1 MNWMIYLAAR
11 AFIKVCSVLF
21 GAGAA
26 AAVLIHLFMPFF
38 LRSPRTAAPFLLL
51 GTGAELLSILS
62 LSFLMFWGVRVLL
75 ASRGSRITRNLS
87 MLAFLPALY
96 ALLIPFAGMPVPS
109 QYTEM
114 DRVWEAVLLLAAVT
128 SFFSFPYTAGYGA
141 AGRRLF
147 LAWGIAAAGCGLQSA
162 LFFLAVLLRQFLST
176 AVPSL
181 AAPVAWLA
189 VLLSC
194 GLEIMLATLSAILA
208 QRLFKEVMSI
218 ASMPEP
224 IDPSMPGNRP

>member
-1 MNWMIYLAAR
+1 MNWMIYPAAR

-26 AAVLIHLFMPFF
+26 AAVLIHLFMPFSSALPEQPRPSCFWEQGRNCSPSFPVLPHVLGRQSSAGLPRKQNNKKSEHAGLPARPVRPPHSVCGHARPIAIYGNGQGLGGRPPSGGRHFF
-38 LRSPRTAAPFLLL
+38 L
-51 GTGAELLSILS
+51 
-62 LSFLMFWGVRVLL
+62 
-75 ASRGSRITRNLS
+75 
-87 MLAFLPALY
+87 FLPLY
-96 ALLIPFAGMPVPS
+96 GGIRCRRQEIIPGLGHRGGRLRFAERPV
-109 QYTEM
+109 
-114 DRVWEAVLLLAAVT
+114 
-128 SFFSFPYTAGYGA
+128 
-141 AGRRLF
+141 
-147 LAWGIAAAGCGLQSA
+147 
-162 LFFLAVLLRQFLST
+162 FLAVLLRQFLST

>member
-1 MNWMIYLAAR
+1 MNWMIYPAAR

-21 GAGAA
+21 GTGAA

-87 MLAFLPALY
+87 MLAFLP
-96 ALLIPFAGMPVPS
+96 LLIPFAGMPVPS

-114 DRVWEAVLLLAAVT
+114 DRVWEAVLLLSAVT

-194 GLEIMLATLSAILA
+194 GLEIMLAALSAILA

>member
-1 MNWMIYLAAR
+1 MNWMIYPAAR
-11 AFIKVCSVLF
+11 AFIKVCAVLF

-26 AAVLIHLFMPFF
+26 AAVIIHLFMPFF

-62 LSFLMFWGVRVLL
+62 LSFLMFWGARVLL

-114 DRVWEAVLLLAAVT
+114 DRFGRPSSFWRPSLLSFPSLIRRDTKPQAGDYSWPGASQRQAAVCRA
-128 SFFSFPYTAGYGA
+128 P
-141 AGRRLF
+141 
-147 LAWGIAAAGCGLQSA
+147 C
-162 LFFLAVLLRQFLST
+162 FFLPSCCVSSCSPQF
-176 AVPSL
+176 P
-181 AAPVAWLA
+181 PW
-189 VLLSC
+189 
-194 GLEIMLATLSAILA
+194 
-208 QRLFKEVMSI
+208 QRLLHGWPFFCPAAWKSCW
-218 ASMPEP
+218 
-224 IDPSMPGNRP
+224 RPFPLFWRSACLKRSCP

>member
-1 MNWMIYLAAR
+1 MNWMIYPAAR
-11 AFIKVCSVLF
+11 AFIKVCAVLF

-62 LSFLMFWGVRVLL
+62 LSFLMFWGARVLL

-114 DRVWEAVLLLAAVT
+114 DRVWEAFLLLAAVT
-128 SFFSFPYTAGYGA
+128 SFFSFPYTAGYEA
-141 AGRRLF
+141 AGRRL
-147 LAWGIAAAGCGLQSA
+147 S
-162 LFFLAVLLRQFLST
+162 LFFLAILLRQFLST

-194 GLEIMLATLSAILA
+194 GLEIMLAALSAILA

>member
-1 MNWMIYLAAR
+1 
-11 AFIKVCSVLF
+11 
-21 GAGAA
+21 
-26 AAVLIHLFMPFF
+26 
-38 LRSPRTAAPFLLL
+38 
-51 GTGAELLSILS
+51 
-62 LSFLMFWGVRVLL
+62 
-75 ASRGSRITRNLS
+75 

-96 ALLIPFAGMPVPS
+96 ALLIPFAGMPASS

-114 DRVWEAVLLLAAVT
+114 DRVWEAFLLLASVI
-128 SFFSFPYTAGYGA
+128 SFFSFPYTAGYDA

-147 LAWGIAAAGCGLQSA
+147 LAWGISAAGCGLQSA
-162 LFFLAVLLRQFLST
+162 LFFLAVLLRQFLTT

-194 GLEIMLATLSAILA
+194 GLEIMLAALSVILA
-208 QRLFKEVMSI
+208 RRLFKEVMSI

-224 IDPSMPGNRP
+224 IDPSMPGNLP

>member
-1 MNWMIYLAAR
+1 MNWMIYPAAR
-11 AFIKVCSVLF
+11 AFIKVCAVLF

-62 LSFLMFWGVRVLL
+62 LSFLM
-75 ASRGSRITRNLS
+75 
-87 MLAFLPALY
+87 AFLPALY

-114 DRVWEAVLLLAAVT
+114 DRVWEAVLLLSAVT

-141 AGRRLF
+141 ASRSLF

>member
-1 MNWMIYLAAR
+1 
-11 AFIKVCSVLF
+11 
-21 GAGAA
+21 
-26 AAVLIHLFMPFF
+26 
-38 LRSPRTAAPFLLL
+38 
-51 GTGAELLSILS
+51 
-62 LSFLMFWGVRVLL
+62 
-75 ASRGSRITRNLS
+75 
-87 MLAFLPALY
+87 
-96 ALLIPFAGMPVPS
+96 
-109 QYTEM
+109 M
-114 DRVWEAVLLLAAVT
+114 DRVWEAFLLLAAVT
-128 SFFSFPYTAGYGA
+128 SFFSFPYTAGYEA

-162 LFFLAVLLRQFLST
+162 LFFLAILLRQFLFT

>member
-1 MNWMIYLAAR
+1 MNWMIYPAAR
-11 AFIKVCSVLF
+11 AFIKVCAVLF

-26 AAVLIHLFMPFF
+26 AAALIHLFMPWF
-38 LRSPRTAAPFLLL
+38 LRSPQTAAPFLLL

-62 LSFLMFWGVRVLL
+62 LSFLMFWGARVLL

-96 ALLIPFAGMPVPS
+96 ALLIPFAGMPASS

-114 DRVWEAVLLLAAVT
+114 DRVWEAFLLLASVI
-128 SFFSFPYTAGYGA
+128 SFFSFPYTAGYGT

-162 LFFLAVLLRQFLST
+162 LLRQFLTT

-194 GLEIMLATLSAILA
+194 GLEIMLATLSVILA

>member
-1 MNWMIYLAAR
+1 MNWMIYPAAR
-11 AFIKVCSVLF
+11 AFIKVCAVLF
-21 GAGAA
+21 GSGVAT
-26 AAVLIHLFMPFF
+26 AVLIHLFMPWF

-62 LSFLMFWGVRVLL
+62 LSLLLFWGARVLL

-87 MLAFLPALY
+87 VLALLPALY
-96 ALLIPFAGMPVPS
+96 ALLIPFAGMPAPS

-114 DRVWEAVLLLAAVT
+114 DRVWEILLLLAAVT

-141 AGRRLF
+141 AGRKLF
-147 LAWGIAAAGCGLQSA
+147 LSWGIAAAGCGLQSA
-162 LFFLAVLLRQFLST
+162 LFFLAVLLRQFLTT

-194 GLEIMLATLSAILA
+194 GLEIMLAALSVILA
-208 QRLFKEVMSI
+208 RRLFKEVMSI
-218 ASMPEP
+218 ASTPEP
-224 IDPSMPGNRP
+224 INPSMPGNLP